1 MSANKVTFGLRNV
14 HIAFMTNE
22 VTPAWDTP
30 EAIKGAVRI
39 TPTAVGGTETF
50 YADDSK
56 YFVITTNN
64 GYDVELEL
72 ANVPDTVLAEMLGW
86 EIDDNGMLVETQD
99 AQPKPFALMGEVQGD
114 AKARRFV
121 YYNCKASRPAKERT
135 TKGETTTPQTD
146 VLQMSVAPIEIAS
159 KRIVKGDME
168 LSATNATAY
177 NGFYTAVYTP
187 VFA

>member
-14 HIAFMTNE
+14 HVAFMTNE
-22 VTPAWDTP
+22 VTPAWAAP
-30 EAIKGAVRI
+30 KALKGAVKI
-39 TPTAVGGTETF
+39 APSAVGGTETF

-64 GYDVELEL
+64 GYDIELEV
-72 ANVPDTVLAEMLGW
+72 ANLPDEVLAEMLGW
-86 EIDDNGMLVETQD
+86 ELDDNGMLVELQD

-114 AKARRFV
+114 VKNRRFV
-121 YYNCKASRPAKERT
+121 YYNCKADRPAKERS
-135 TKGETTTPQTD
+135 TKGDTTTPQTD
-146 VLQMSVAPIEIAS
+146 ALQMSVSPIELDG
-159 KRIVKGDME
+159 RRVVKGDIE

-177 NGFYTAVYTP
+177 NDFYTAVYKP